1 MLTIGLCCG
10 VICYHVAPLPTYPQQ
25 SQALLPEEANQ
36 FHSLGIM
43 HGIKSTQGAS
53 MRLELFTEDGD
64 GILYLEFDPEL
75 LPGVLYVSR
84 LAEALGKDPDE
95 LVAQAE
101 RTNWEEALQMAMLSI
116 PEDGTEVDVD
126 ME

>member
-1 MLTIGLCCG
+1 
-10 VICYHVAPLPTYPQQ
+10 
-25 SQALLPEEANQ
+25 
-36 FHSLGIM
+36 
-43 HGIKSTQGAS
+43 

-64 GILYLEFDPEL
+64 GILCLEFDPEL
-75 LPGVLYVSR
+75 LPGILYVSR
-84 LAEALGKDPDE
+84 LAEALNKDPDE

-101 RTNWEEALQMAMLSI
+101 RTNWEEALQMAMLSV

>member
-1 MLTIGLCCG
+1 
-10 VICYHVAPLPTYPQQ
+10 
-25 SQALLPEEANQ
+25 
-36 FHSLGIM
+36 
-43 HGIKSTQGAS
+43 

-75 LPGVLYVSR
+75 LSEVLHISQ
-84 LAEALGKDPDE
+84 LAKVLGKDPDE

-101 RTNWEEALQMAMLSI
+101 RTNWEEALQMAMLSV

>member
-1 MLTIGLCCG
+1 MYAVAIRCG
-10 VICYHVAPLPTYPQQ
+10 VICYHVTPLPTHPQQ

-36 FHSLGIM
+36 FYSLGIV
-43 HGIKSTQGAS
+43 HGINQHKEVN

-101 RTNWEEALQMAMLSI
+101 RTNWEEALQMAMLSV

>member
-1 MLTIGLCCG
+1 
-10 VICYHVAPLPTYPQQ
+10 
-25 SQALLPEEANQ
+25 
-36 FHSLGIM
+36 
-43 HGIKSTQGAS
+43 

-84 LAEALGKDPDE
+84 LAEALGKDSDE

>member
-1 MLTIGLCCG
+1 
-10 VICYHVAPLPTYPQQ
+10 
-25 SQALLPEEANQ
+25 
-36 FHSLGIM
+36 
-43 HGIKSTQGAS
+43 

-75 LPGVLYVSR
+75 LPGVLNVSR
-84 LAEALGKDPDE
+84 LAEVLGKDPDE

-101 RTNWEEALQMAMLSI
+101 RTNWEEALQMAMLSV

>member
-1 MLTIGLCCG
+1 
-10 VICYHVAPLPTYPQQ
+10 
-25 SQALLPEEANQ
+25 
-36 FHSLGIM
+36 
-43 HGIKSTQGAS
+43 

-84 LAEALGKDPDE
+84 LAEALNKDPDE

-101 RTNWEEALQMAMLSI
+101 RTNWEEALQMAMLSV
-116 PEDGTEVDVD
+116 PEEGTEVDID
-126 ME
+126 TK

>member
-1 MLTIGLCCG
+1 
-10 VICYHVAPLPTYPQQ
+10 
-25 SQALLPEEANQ
+25 
-36 FHSLGIM
+36 
-43 HGIKSTQGAS
+43 

-75 LPGVLYVSR
+75 LPSVLYVSR

-101 RTNWEEALQMAMLSI
+101 RTNWEEALQMAMLSV
-116 PEDGTEVDVD
+116 PEGGTEVDVD

>member
-1 MLTIGLCCG
+1 
-10 VICYHVAPLPTYPQQ
+10 
-25 SQALLPEEANQ
+25 
-36 FHSLGIM
+36 
-43 HGIKSTQGAS
+43 

-75 LPGVLYVSR
+75 LPKVLHISR

-101 RTNWEEALQMAMLSI
+101 RTGWEEALQMAMLSV

>member
-1 MLTIGLCCG
+1 
-10 VICYHVAPLPTYPQQ
+10 
-25 SQALLPEEANQ
+25 
-36 FHSLGIM
+36 
-43 HGIKSTQGAS
+43 

-64 GILYLEFDPEL
+64 EILYLEFDPEL

-101 RTNWEEALQMAMLSI
+101 RTNWEEALQMAMLSV

>member
-1 MLTIGLCCG
+1 
-10 VICYHVAPLPTYPQQ
+10 
-25 SQALLPEEANQ
+25 
-36 FHSLGIM
+36 
-43 HGIKSTQGAS
+43 
-53 MRLELFTEDGD
+53 MRLELFTEDED

-101 RTNWEEALQMAMLSI
+101 RTGWEEALQMAMLSV
-116 PEDGTEVDVD
+116 PEDGIEVDVD

>member
-1 MLTIGLCCG
+1 
-10 VICYHVAPLPTYPQQ
+10 
-25 SQALLPEEANQ
+25 
-36 FHSLGIM
+36 
-43 HGIKSTQGAS
+43 
-53 MRLELFTEDGD
+53 MRLELFTEGGD

-75 LPGVLYVSR
+75 LPEVLHISQ
-84 LAEALGKDPDE
+84 LAKVLGKDPDE

-101 RTNWEEALQMAMLSI
+101 RTNWEEALQMAMLSV

>member
-1 MLTIGLCCG
+1 
-10 VICYHVAPLPTYPQQ
+10 
-25 SQALLPEEANQ
+25 
-36 FHSLGIM
+36 
-43 HGIKSTQGAS
+43 
-53 MRLELFTEDGD
+53 MRLELFTEAGD

-101 RTNWEEALQMAMLSI
+101 RTGWEEALQMAMLSV

>member
-1 MLTIGLCCG
+1 
-10 VICYHVAPLPTYPQQ
+10 
-25 SQALLPEEANQ
+25 
-36 FHSLGIM
+36 
-43 HGIKSTQGAS
+43 

-75 LPGVLYVSR
+75 LPSVLCVSR

-101 RTNWEEALQMAMLSI
+101 RTNWEEALQMAMLSV
-116 PEDGTEVDVD
+116 PEGGTEIDID
-126 ME
+126 TE

>member
-1 MLTIGLCCG
+1 
-10 VICYHVAPLPTYPQQ
+10 
-25 SQALLPEEANQ
+25 
-36 FHSLGIM
+36 
-43 HGIKSTQGAS
+43 

-75 LPGVLYVSR
+75 LPHVLYVFR
-84 LAEALGKDPDE
+84 LAEVLGKDPDE

-101 RTNWEEALQMAMLSI
+101 RTNWEEALQVAMLSV

>member
-1 MLTIGLCCG
+1 
-10 VICYHVAPLPTYPQQ
+10 
-25 SQALLPEEANQ
+25 
-36 FHSLGIM
+36 
-43 HGIKSTQGAS
+43 

-64 GILYLEFDPEL
+64 GILYLEFDSEL
-75 LPGVLYVSR
+75 LSGVLSVSR

-101 RTNWEEALQMAMLSI
+101 RTGWEEALQMAMLSV
-116 PEDGTEVDVD
+116 PEEGIEVDID

>member
-1 MLTIGLCCG
+1 
-10 VICYHVAPLPTYPQQ
+10 
-25 SQALLPEEANQ
+25 
-36 FHSLGIM
+36 
-43 HGIKSTQGAS
+43 

-64 GILYLEFDPEL
+64 GILYLEFDSEL

-101 RTNWEEALQMAMLSI
+101 RTNWEEALQMAMLSV

>member
-1 MLTIGLCCG
+1 
-10 VICYHVAPLPTYPQQ
+10 
-25 SQALLPEEANQ
+25 
-36 FHSLGIM
+36 
-43 HGIKSTQGAS
+43 

-75 LPGVLYVSR
+75 LPEVLHISQ
-84 LAEALGKDPDE
+84 LAKALGKDPDA

-101 RTNWEEALQMAMLSI
+101 QTNWEEALQMAMLSV

>member
-1 MLTIGLCCG
+1 
-10 VICYHVAPLPTYPQQ
+10 
-25 SQALLPEEANQ
+25 
-36 FHSLGIM
+36 
-43 HGIKSTQGAS
+43 

-75 LPGVLYVSR
+75 LPGVLNASW
-84 LAEALGKDPDE
+84 LAEVLGKDSDE

-101 RTNWEEALQMAMLSI
+101 RTNWEEALQMAMLSV